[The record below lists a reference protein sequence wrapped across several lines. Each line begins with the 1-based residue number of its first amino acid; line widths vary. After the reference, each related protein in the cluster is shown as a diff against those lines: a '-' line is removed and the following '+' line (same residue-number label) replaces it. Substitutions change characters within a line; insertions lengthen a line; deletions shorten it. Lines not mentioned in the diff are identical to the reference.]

1 MVAIG
6 VRKLKNRLS
15 FYLNQV
21 KRGRALQVT
30 DRGQKIALI
39 IPMPQT
45 SDEATLWELAKAG
58 RLAWAGGKP
67 AGAPRPLAIRGP
79 SVAQAVIEDRR

>member
-1 MVAIG
+1 MVAVG

-15 FYLNQV
+15 FYLTQV

-30 DRGQKIALI
+30 ERGHKIALI
-39 IPMPQT
+39 IPIPKAG
-45 SDEATLWELAKAG
+45 DEATLWDLAKAG

-67 AGAPRPLAIRGP
+67 QGARCPVVVKGP
-79 SVAQAVIEDRR
+79 SVARAVLEDRR

>member
-39 IPMPQT
+39 IPMPET
-45 SDEATLWELAKAG
+45 REEAALWELAKAG

-67 AGAPRPLAIRGP
+67 AGARRPIAIRGP
-79 SVAQAVIEDRR
+79 SVAQAVLEDRR